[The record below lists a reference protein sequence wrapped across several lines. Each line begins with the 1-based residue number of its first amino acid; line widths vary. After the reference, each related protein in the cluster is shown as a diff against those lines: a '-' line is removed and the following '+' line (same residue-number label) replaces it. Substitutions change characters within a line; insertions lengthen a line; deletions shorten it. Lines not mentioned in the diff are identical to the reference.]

1 MVQYAAAIKP
11 FGYGEANLESNLRV
25 LYHNWGTVTAAI
37 VVSNE
42 IDRQECQEFLENFKN
57 FVDVSL
63 LGKKSEYKPVSQI
76 QMSTSGDTDGDEQLY
91 MPFQAASAETTFR

>member
-63 LGKKSEYKPVSQI
+63 LGKKPGY
-76 QMSTSGDTDGDEQLY
+76 
-91 MPFQAASAETTFR
+91 

>member
-1 MVQYAAAIKP
+1 MVQFAAAIKP

-57 FVDVSL
+57 FVDVGL
-63 LGKKSEYKPVSQI
+63 LGKKQEYKAI
-76 QMSTSGDTDGDEQLY
+76 QMSTSGDTDSDEQLY